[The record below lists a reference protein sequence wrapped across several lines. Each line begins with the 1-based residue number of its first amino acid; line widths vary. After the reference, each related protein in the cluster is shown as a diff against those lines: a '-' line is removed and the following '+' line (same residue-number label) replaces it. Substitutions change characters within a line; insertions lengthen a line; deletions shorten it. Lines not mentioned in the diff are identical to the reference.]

1 MTITEFLE
9 ARIAED
15 EAALAAVPVA
25 AQQSDD
31 FDFGGTDD
39 YLRFTMGYGRAVAEC
54 AAKRAIIVGTYW
66 EPSPRPTDKELHA
79 KHSHPAYE
87 YETTEGQRK
96 RWDDQDVPPE
106 GEGWERN
113 VDAGRDG
120 WDRFDYTE
128 ESYWRRLKPEAERKE
143 WKQYIPQPLRA
154 LAAVYKDHPDYQQE
168 WAG

>member
-15 EAALAAVPVA
+15 EAVLEAVPVA

-54 AAKRAIIVGTYW
+54 EAKRAIIKAFD
-66 EPSPRPTDKELHA
+66 PQSPDLDP
-79 KHSHPAYE
+79 Y
-87 YETTEGQRK
+87 
-96 RWDDQDVPPE
+96 V
-106 GEGWERN
+106 
-113 VDAGRDG
+113 GRDVM
-120 WDRFDYTE
+120 
-128 ESYWRRLKPEAERKE
+128 AM
-143 WKQYIPQPLRA
+143 
-154 LAAVYKDHPDYQQE
+154 LATVYQDHPDCRQE

>member
-15 EAALAAVPVA
+15 EAALKAVPVA

-54 AAKRAIIVGTYW
+54 AAKRAIIVRAQEATEVEQEFDDRVWAGAGPERA
-66 EPSPRPTDKELHA
+66 EPWA
-79 KHSHPAYE
+79 
-87 YETTEGQRK
+87 G
-96 RWDDQDVPPE
+96 
-106 GEGWERN
+106 
-113 VDAGRDG
+113 DAIL
-120 WDRFDYTE
+120 F
-128 ESYWRRLKPEAERKE
+128 
-143 WKQYIPQPLRA
+143 A